1 LPTLEHVLEELLVVD
16 ALSGTRG
23 AESSKQV

>member
-1 LPTLEHVLEELLVVD
+1 LPTLEQVLDELFVVE